1 LRISPAHAAL
11 LKGTKS
17 TADVALDPYHAVFL
31 VRGQSPMVTTIND
44 EALHAFIA
52 RPYESG
58 RIVAIVVMAP
68 AMVESGKPQF
78 VCRLDGI
85 KPHKRHSPGSA
96 RMTQRQPLTVPS
108 HARGSAARHG

>member
-44 EALHAFIA
+44 EALHALIA

-58 RIVAIVVMAP
+58 RIVTIVCHGTCDGGVRKATI
-68 AMVESGKPQF
+68 
-78 VCRLDGI
+78 RLT
-85 KPHKRHSPGSA
+85 P
-96 RMTQRQPLTVPS
+96 
-108 HARGSAARHG
+108 

>member
-17 TADVALDPYHAVFL
+17 TADVALDPVH
-31 VRGQSPMVTTIND
+31 GQSPMVTTIND

-96 RMTQRQPLTVPS
+96 RMTQR
-108 HARGSAARHG
+108 